1 MDNFE
6 SYKQAKILLEQEKFS
21 DALKIYQKL
30 LENNQED
37 AYLWYKIG
45 ELFEN
50 LVTKIK
56 EKFDCI
62 GDPYAKWYWLYT
74 KEPKEK
80 NNCFAVIQC
89 GVGTANICIRVN
101 PKTFTNENEL
111 IRTVKGFFFSGDQEG
126 ERRISIKRDN
136 LDKILTYLE
145 HSVQITKD
153 SNQKL

>member
-50 LVTKIK
+50 LVTTS
-56 EKFDCI
+56 
-62 GDPYAKWYWLYT
+62 LST
-74 KEPKEK
+74 
-80 NNCFAVIQC
+80 
-89 GVGTANICIRVN
+89 
-101 PKTFTNENEL
+101 L
-111 IRTVKGFFFSGDQEG
+111 LSMS
-126 ERRISIKRDN
+126 IS
-136 LDKILTYLE
+136 LPATIL
-145 HSVQITKD
+145 
-153 SNQKL
+153 